1 MVHSLG
7 TSPVVLKSWNCSHSS
22 SLHILWFRFSY
33 SSYFMFSWTFSN
45 SSHLSKSCT
54 YEEYYFLFLS
64 IGDGRLSPPLTMTNV
79 GLMAYYIIL
88 QEKALPLVLMMC
100 LL

>member
-7 TSPVVLKSWNCSHSS
+7 TSPVVLKSWNCSHQVC
-22 SLHILWFRFSY
+22 RFYGSG
-33 SSYFMFSWTFSN
+33 SVIQVI
-45 SSHLSKSCT
+45 SCPHG
-54 YEEYYFLFLS
+54 YFLTVLTYLNLVHMKSTIFCFCLLVKDDFLS
-64 IGDGRLSPPLTMTNV
+64 PLTMTNV